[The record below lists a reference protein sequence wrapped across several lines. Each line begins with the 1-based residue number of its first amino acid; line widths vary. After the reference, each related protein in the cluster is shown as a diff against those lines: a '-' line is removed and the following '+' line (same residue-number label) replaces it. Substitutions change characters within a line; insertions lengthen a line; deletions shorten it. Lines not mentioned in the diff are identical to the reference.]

1 MSIHPLSIPLIPEQ
15 GSKGVPEPIP
25 AGIGQEVIMHRS
37 PEQVTNPSQDTHHS
51 LTHSHL
57 GAI

>member
-1 MSIHPLSIPLIPEQ
+1 
-15 GSKGVPEPIP
+15 
-25 AGIGQEVIMHRS
+25 MHRS

-57 GAI
+57 GGHFRFSN